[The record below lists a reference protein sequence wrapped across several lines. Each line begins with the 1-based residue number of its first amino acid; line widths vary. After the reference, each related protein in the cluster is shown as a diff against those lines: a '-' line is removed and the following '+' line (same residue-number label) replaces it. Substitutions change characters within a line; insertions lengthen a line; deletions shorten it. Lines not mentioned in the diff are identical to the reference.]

1 MKIFEKLTKNIL
13 KCNNQGYALY
23 YYNNGE
29 TLELVNGKVRDQ
41 FSEDITFNTNF
52 RLASVSKQFIAF
64 SIVNLIQEEKISYE
78 TNILTIFNDLP
89 DYFKNITIKNLLN
102 HTSGIYDYED
112 MEHKEDDPQVKDKDI
127 LDFLKKTNDTYF
139 KVGTKYK
146 YSNTA
151 YILLGLIV
159 EKVSKMSISE
169 YIENNVFKKAGM
181 LKSKVNIQGVTEI
194 ENRAYGH
201 LLDNEN
207 NLYVKDQYWCS
218 ATIGD
223 GGLYSSINDLKK
235 WCKYLVSTSNFSV
248 MKVPNYVGNDE
259 YNFYGL
265 GIRTIEVDGNLIHYH
280 CGDTI
285 GTNTLLLFSID
296 LNLCLIFLTNLGGI
310 DTEIMKN
317 NLIELIKGKI

>member
-1 MKIFEKLTKNIL
+1 MQIFEQLTKNIL
-13 KCNNQGYALY
+13 KTNAQGYALF
-23 YYNNGE
+23 YYNNGF
-29 TLELVNGKVRDQ
+29 TLEKVNGKVSDLT
-41 FSEDITFNTNF
+41 SDDITFNTNF

-64 SIVNLIQEEKISYE
+64 SIVNLIKENKISYE
-78 TNILTIFNDLP
+78 TNILSIYSDLP
-89 DYFKNITIKNLLN
+89 KYFENITIKNLLN

-112 MEHKEDDPQVKDKDI
+112 MEHSDDDPQVQDKDI
-127 LDFLKKTNDTYF
+127 LDFLKTTNDTYF

-159 EKVSKMSISE
+159 EKISKMSISE

-201 LLDNEN
+201 LLDEDN

-235 WCKYLVSTSNFSV
+235 WCKYLVNTSNFTD
-248 MKVPNYVGNDE
+248 MKASNYISDGE

-310 DTEIMKN
+310 NTEIMKN

>member
-1 MKIFEKLTKNIL
+1 MKLFQQLTKNIL
-13 KCNNQGYALY
+13 IHDSQGYALF

-29 TLELVNGKVRDQ
+29 TLEKVNGKVSNENSD
-41 FSEDITFNTNF
+41 DITFNTNF

-64 SIVNLIQEEKISYE
+64 SIINLIKEKKITYE

-89 DYFKNITIKNLLN
+89 EYFKNISIKNLLN

-112 MEHKEDDPQVKDKDI
+112 MEHSDNDPQVQDKDI
-127 LDFLKKTNDTYF
+127 LDFLKTTNDTYF
-139 KVGTKYK
+139 PVGTKYK

-159 EKVSKMSISE
+159 EKISGTSIND
-169 YIENNVFKKAGM
+169 YIENNVFKQAGM
-181 LKSKVNIQGVTEI
+181 IKSKVNIQGVTEI

-201 LLDNEN
+201 LLDYQN

-235 WCKYLVSTSNFSV
+235 WCQYLVNTSNFKD
-248 MKVPNYVGNDE
+248 MKVPNYISESE
-259 YNFYGL
+259 YNFYGF
-265 GIRTIEVDGNLIHYH
+265 GIRTFEVDGNLIHYH

-296 LNLCLIFLTNLGGI
+296 LNLCLIFLTNLGNI
-310 DTEIMKN
+310 NTEIMKN
-317 NLIELIKGKI
+317 NLVELIKGKI